1 MKRIIM
7 FVVTNLLIMAT
18 ISIVLLVISVL
29 FGVSFAIGGQTMQWG
44 ALMIYS
50 LVVGFTGSLLSLA
63 FSRVIAKSLM
73 GVKILRPGEMLDAR
87 EAKVVN
93 DVHQLCRQAGL
104 KEMPEVGI
112 YKSDE
117 VNAFATGPTKNRSL
131 VALSSGLLDR
141 MDERSIEA
149 VIAHEVAHIVNG
161 DMVTMTLLQGLI
173 NTFVVFLSRAVAFV
187 LSRLVRPQLSVV
199 VYWVVAIVSQ
209 IFFSILGALVVMA
222 YSRQRE
228 FKADAGAA
236 GWVGKA
242 QMAHALRS
250 LQSTHGLIDDSHK
263 SLSTLKI
270 NGKSGIAYLFSS
282 HPPLEERIRRLES

>member
-93 DVHQLCRQAGL
+93 DVHKLCRQAGL

-112 YKSDE
+112 YQSDE

-141 MDERSIEA
+141 MDERAIEA

-173 NTFVVFLSRAVAFV
+173 NTFVVFLSRAVA
-187 LSRLVRPQLSVV
+187 
-199 VYWVVAIVSQ
+199 
-209 IFFSILGALVVMA
+209 
-222 YSRQRE
+222 
-228 FKADAGAA
+228 
-236 GWVGKA
+236 VG
-242 QMAHALRS
+242 L
-250 LQSTHGLIDDSHK
+250 
-263 SLSTLKI
+263 
-270 NGKSGIAYLFSS
+270 
-282 HPPLEERIRRLES
+282 